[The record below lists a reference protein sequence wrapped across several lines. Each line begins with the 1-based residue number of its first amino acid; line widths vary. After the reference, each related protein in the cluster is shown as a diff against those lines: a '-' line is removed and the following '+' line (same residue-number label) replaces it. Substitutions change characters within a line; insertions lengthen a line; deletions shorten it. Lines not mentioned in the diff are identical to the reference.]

1 MAYKTTDELIADIG
15 RDLRALRRD
24 AGLSQALLAEKAGI
38 SERALRNLESG
49 QGSSLGSFIGVLK
62 ALRQD
67 GVLQALALR
76 EEVSPMQMLEQ
87 RGKTATGRSTGARR
101 GPR

>member
-1 MAYKTTDELIADIG
+1 MAYQTTDELMATIG

-38 SERALRNLESG
+38 SERALRNLETG
-49 QGSSLGSFIGVLK
+49 QGSSLASFIGVLK

-67 GVLQALALR
+67 GVLQALAQVQ
-76 EEVSPMQMLEQ
+76 EVSPMQMLNQ
-87 RGKTATGRSTGARR
+87 RAAGARR

>member
-1 MAYKTTDELIADIG
+1 MAYKTTEELIADIG

-67 GVLQALALR
+67 GVLQALSLGQ
-76 EEVSPMQMLEQ
+76 EVSPMQMLSQ
-87 RGKTATGRSTGARR
+87 RSAGARR

>member
-1 MAYKTTDELIADIG
+1 MAYQTTDELIAGIG

-24 AGLSQALLAEKAGI
+24 AGLSQALLADKAGI
-38 SERALRNLESG
+38 SERALRNLENG
-49 QGSSLGSFIGVLK
+49 QGSSLASFIGVLK

-67 GVLQALALR
+67 GVLQALALGQ
-76 EEVSPMQMLEQ
+76 EVSPMQMLAQ
-87 RGKTATGRSTGARR
+87 RSKPGAGGRG